1 MFLFSFRLQSP
12 GAGKLCMKTFRPF
25 TGNGPAPLSSTSLH
39 SPLSSKVRST
49 RDHSLADQSRRDSGV
64 LFDNDDTEQNSNKAS
79 SSSGCHDDVTHD
91 PFDDAEEAPYHDSI
105 VAPKFN
111 FQSLN
116 LVASKHYAPAHPVAS
131 SRAGVR
137 ASVPHAAPAR
147 TSKSR
152 SSVDS
157 AEFAHLDQLIES
169 MNIQTHGLAHPS

>member
-1 MFLFSFRLQSP
+1 
-12 GAGKLCMKTFRPF
+12 MKTFRPVF
-25 TGNGPAPLSSTSLH
+25 TGNGPAHVSSTNLH
-39 SPLSSKVRST
+39 SPLSAKVRT
-49 RDHSLADQSRRDSGV
+49 AREHSLVDQSRRDSGV
-64 LFDNDDTEQNSNKAS
+64 LFENDDTEQNSNKAS

-116 LVASKHYAPAHPVAS
+116 LVASKHYAPAHPVTS

-169 MNIQTHGLAHPS
+169 MNIQSHGLAHPS